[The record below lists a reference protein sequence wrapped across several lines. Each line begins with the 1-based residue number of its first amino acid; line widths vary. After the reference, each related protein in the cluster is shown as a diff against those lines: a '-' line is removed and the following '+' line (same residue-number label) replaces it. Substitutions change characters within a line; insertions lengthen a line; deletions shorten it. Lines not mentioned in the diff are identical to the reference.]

1 MSDKTRWRTLY
12 HFEFAHT
19 PEKSIPIIGIMR
31 QRFFRRGQSS
41 GLDFPGAMIMSAPIN
56 GMGWG

>member
-1 MSDKTRWRTLY
+1 LGLHLHKERRVSDKTRWRTLY

-31 QRFFRRGQSS
+31 RGSS
-41 GLDFPGAMIMSAPIN
+41 AAANRPVWIFQAP
-56 GMGWG
+56 

>member
-31 QRFFRRGQSS
+31 QRF
-41 GLDFPGAMIMSAPIN
+41 SAAANRPVWIFQAP
-56 GMGWG
+56 